1 MPTTSPTTRH
11 LRARLARA
19 TNDRRVSPEAL
30 AELRRDHA
38 ASAIA
43 DQLTARL
50 AGAPMLTRAQY
61 DELHAVIRRHRL
73 VARS

>member
-1 MPTTSPTTRH
+1 MPMASPATRH

-43 DQLTARL
+43 DNL
-50 AGAPMLTRAQY
+50 AAKLSGVPMLTTEQY
-61 DELHAVIRRHRL
+61 DALHAVIRHHRL
-73 VARS
+73 QARS